1 MFRLSTFVPLGG
13 VLYPWRCRTT
23 ITEEFIVIGLV
34 PSPPVWNIRPDQF
47 GSHRLPV
54 PSDFTGVLAAQYRGF
69 RRTLRCLAM
78 EQAVARPAGDG
89 DVRYSSVCRLYLVP
103 AEPGAIGQTPSIRVP
118 SRIGPHRSG
127 RSKASRPEGLDLTH
141 RNLLAVLAH

>member
-54 PSDFTGVLAAQYRGF
+54 HPTSREFWLLNTEASG
-69 RRTLRCLAM
+69 
-78 EQAVARPAGDG
+78 ARFVVSPWNK
-89 DVRYSSVCRLYLVP
+89 R
-103 AEPGAIGQTPSIRVP
+103 
-118 SRIGPHRSG
+118 
-127 RSKASRPEGLDLTH
+127 
-141 RNLLAVLAH
+141 